1 MKPFFYRFLDKKI
14 CAVYNRGKLNIFLI
28 LWIVIFTDDN
38 FVEPIFFSRKSSITL
53 WNGNFWQ
60 MFVIENFEQTNFS
73 KENSVKRNNF
83 CKNFVDRKFF
93 LSHFC
98 ETYFSFTTFWTK
110 KYEHCIIVGNLIFF
124 LWKICGTYH
133 LPMKMLWRS
142 FFPNKNQAK
151 SRNLLKIFFFS
162 KSIFSQKK
170 FVERKFYL
178 CSFCGSYV
186 LQFFRQKNHGQP
198 NFC

>member
-1 MKPFFYRFLDKKI
+1 MEPKSFLWNLFFTDFWTKK
-14 CAVYNRGKLNIFLI
+14 YRGKFNIFLI

-110 KYEHCIIVGNLIFF
+110 KYEHWLYRNLIFF
-124 LWKICGTYH
+124 VKILWNVSFDDT
-133 LPMKMLWRS
+133 MKMLWRS

-151 SRNLLKIFFFS
+151 SRNLLKIFFF
-162 KSIFSQKK
+162 FQ
-170 FVERKFYL
+170 
-178 CSFCGSYV
+178 
-186 LQFFRQKNHGQP
+186 
-198 NFC
+198 